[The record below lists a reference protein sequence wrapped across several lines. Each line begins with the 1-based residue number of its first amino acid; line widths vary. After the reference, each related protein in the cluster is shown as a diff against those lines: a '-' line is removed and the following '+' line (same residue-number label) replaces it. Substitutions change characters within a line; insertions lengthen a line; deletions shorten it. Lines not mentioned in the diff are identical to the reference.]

1 MERDGG
7 SIFAVFL
14 PSYARI
20 SRMTVR
26 VERTVTVPAPPERVW
41 EFIADPDS
49 RAAPISVI
57 EEWDVHEDGSATWY
71 LSLPIP
77 LVDTRVAVET
87 RDDERR
93 PPEYVKFTGRSKV
106 MQVQGEH
113 VLEAVDGGTKL
124 INRFVV
130 DGRRPRGRVLPGPAS
145 LSTAR

>member
-1 MERDGG
+1 
-7 SIFAVFL
+7 
-14 PSYARI
+14 
-20 SRMTVR
+20 MTVR

-41 EFIADPDS
+41 EFIAAPDS

-130 DGRRPRGRVLPGPAS
+130 DGRLPGVERFFERNFDAELDNLEAALLTEIEQTS
-145 LSTAR
+145 

>member
-1 MERDGG
+1 
-7 SIFAVFL
+7 
-14 PSYARI
+14 
-20 SRMTVR
+20 MTVR

-130 DGRRPRGRVLPGPAS
+130 DGRLPGVERFFKRNFDAELDNLEAALLTEIEQTS
-145 LSTAR
+145 